1 MNSTHVPFAT
11 RLSRVFFA
19 CLIGLVLGAT
29 SALAQSTATGSLT
42 GRVTDATTKLALPGA
57 RVAVAG
63 TNLEAFTDRGGYYE
77 LDNVPAGDVALNVS
91 YVGYP
96 AKTASGKVSTGVTTK
111 LDVTF
116 GEEVVKMDAFLISTD
131 AIGSARAFNNQ
142 RAAPTLT
149 NIISS
154 DAIGTLLDKNVAEA
168 LQRVPGVDIARDK
181 GEGRF
186 VIIRGLDPIYLGVS
200 LNGIRAAS
208 AEKASRESALDV
220 FPSNLV
226 ASMEVTKVTTPD
238 MESDAIGSVNILT
251 HTGLEQ
257 QGAYGMF
264 TAGGSYAHQLDRKGG
279 YTTAGNYG
287 DTIMNGKLAFAIGLA
302 ADLRKSSTFSEPE
315 TTVWSQMT
323 SPTDGLKHWILGG
336 QDFRDYD
343 SLRAR
348 QGATISLDYK
358 LTETSKVWVRLL
370 TSAYLERNEQWLTT
384 FNFGGGTVQALTDT
398 TASVTLPSKQILKSM
413 TMIVNNKRS
422 SSAVGG
428 YEGKFGAFTE
438 DLTLGYTAGK
448 YTRPSLQVAFQNTGS
463 TGITYNLSNPYDTVV
478 TQTSGNDI
486 SSPASYSLST
496 KSGYSNT
503 TSNMHEETV
512 RDDLRYDFTAA
523 GLPAYLKF
531 GLEYRNKNNNL
542 DTFKE
547 GITAIPWTLNSGTIY
562 PGNDIRTSVGHFQD
576 FRIREETVE
585 SFYQTQ
591 SLYTQAMTPA
601 TTYGGAFVALE
612 DISSAYLMGGVTY
625 GKLKVMAGSRFEHT
639 HFWIDG
645 WQFDAT
651 TNVATPVIY
660 VKNYDNALPSV
671 VLTYEFT
678 PQTIAR
684 ASWSN
689 TLARP
694 DYQVTAPGRAVNDSA
709 RTVTQGNA
717 ELPPLTAVNWDASI
731 EHYYSPLGM
740 ASLAVYY
747 KTLQNFSYLAQA
759 GTDPA
764 TGYLLTTYLTGP
776 SAWVYG
782 LEATW
787 AQRLGFLPAPFNDFG
802 IAASG
807 LIGDSQASYPIR
819 PGEKIPFTGFAKEQA
834 NIALT
839 YDHGGFHARVALHYH
854 GKRLESGS
862 TIGTDATQDQYE
874 AAYYTIDAGTSYTF
888 GRHWQVYVNGAN
900 LNNAPLK
907 EYYGGT
913 GSLIRLQTYEVYG
926 WSAEGGLRFIY

>member
-1 MNSTHVPFAT
+1 
-11 RLSRVFFA
+11 
-19 CLIGLVLGAT
+19 
-29 SALAQSTATGSLT
+29 
-42 GRVTDATTKLALPGA
+42 
-57 RVAVAG
+57 
-63 TNLEAFTDRGGYYE
+63 
-77 LDNVPAGDVALNVS
+77 
-91 YVGYP
+91 
-96 AKTASGKVSTGVTTK
+96 
-111 LDVTF
+111 
-116 GEEVVKMDAFLISTD
+116 
-131 AIGSARAFNNQ
+131 
-142 RAAPTLT
+142 
-149 NIISS
+149 
-154 DAIGTLLDKNVAEA
+154 
-168 LQRVPGVDIARDK
+168 
-181 GEGRF
+181 
-186 VIIRGLDPIYLGVS
+186 
-200 LNGIRAAS
+200 
-208 AEKASRESALDV
+208 
-220 FPSNLV
+220 
-226 ASMEVTKVTTPD
+226 
-238 MESDAIGSVNILT
+238 
-251 HTGLEQ
+251 
-257 QGAYGMF
+257 MF

-323 SPTDGLKHWILGG
+323 SPTDGQKHWILGG

-463 TGITYNLSNPYDTVV
+463 TGLTYNLSNPYDTVV

-512 RDDLRYDFTAA
+512 RDDLRYDFTAS
-523 GLPAYLKF
+523 GLPAYIKF

-645 WQFDAT
+645 WQYDAT
-651 TNVATPVIY
+651 TSVATPVIY

-747 KTLQNFSYLAQA
+747 KSLQNFSYLAQA

-802 IAASG
+802 VAASG
-807 LIGDSQASYPIR
+807 LVGDSQASYPIR

-834 NIALT
+834 NIAVT

-888 GRHWQVYVNGAN
+888 GRHWQVYLNGAN